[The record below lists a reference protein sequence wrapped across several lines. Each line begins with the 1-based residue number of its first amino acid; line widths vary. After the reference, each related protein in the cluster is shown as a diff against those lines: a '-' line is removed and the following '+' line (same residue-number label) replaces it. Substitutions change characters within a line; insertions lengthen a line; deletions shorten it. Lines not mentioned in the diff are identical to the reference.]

1 MKINPEFQRNVWLE
15 LTPHRVVSMPVV
27 LVAVFF
33 LVYLIAGDHYPEPLR
48 IAAMTLYFLLTILWG
63 SRLAGE
69 ALVNEVQDKTWDQ
82 QRMSSIP
89 PWSMSWGKLFGS
101 TVFTWYGAGFCLLV
115 YIIASFQ
122 SGQHEI
128 VKTVLFMVCVS
139 VFGQS
144 IALLSSLQTVKIYH
158 RSASTAFMVAGILVS
173 IPIISWGFQG
183 IGTIQWYGAHY
194 QPLNFL
200 LSSVICFTAWS
211 LLGIHRRIREE
222 LQFRNT
228 PVYWFVFCVFV
239 SFYLAGLVPARVLG
253 DEVATIRLVVAYMTF
268 IGLDYLMVIT
278 EEKNPVLVR
287 RMIAALRARNW
298 RSVFE
303 NTPAWL
309 VTLAGVYA
317 LCLVLLIH
325 SSSLIHYFPRTIEVK
340 PAAVAI
346 ALFVTRDILIFIFFN
361 MSTNRRRADVTAL
374 FYLLMLYWLIPS
386 ILSGLGMKSL
396 NAVLLPTGPHSEMV
410 SIVAGVVQVGALGYL
425 SIRRWGKLYIKSY

>member
-1 MKINPEFQRNVWLE
+1 
-15 LTPHRVVSMPVV
+15 
-27 LVAVFF
+27 
-33 LVYLIAGDHYPEPLR
+33 
-48 IAAMTLYFLLTILWG
+48 
-63 SRLAGE
+63 
-69 ALVNEVQDKTWDQ
+69 
-82 QRMSSIP
+82 
-89 PWSMSWGKLFGS
+89 
-101 TVFTWYGAGFCLLV
+101 
-115 YIIASFQ
+115 
-122 SGQHEI
+122 
-128 VKTVLFMVCVS
+128 
-139 VFGQS
+139 
-144 IALLSSLQTVKIYH
+144 
-158 RSASTAFMVAGILVS
+158 
-173 IPIISWGFQG
+173 
-183 IGTIQWYGAHY
+183 
-194 QPLNFL
+194 
-200 LSSVICFTAWS
+200 
-211 LLGIHRRIREE
+211 
-222 LQFRNT
+222 
-228 PVYWFVFCVFV
+228 
-239 SFYLAGLVPARVLG
+239 
-253 DEVATIRLVVAYMTF
+253 
-268 IGLDYLMVIT
+268 
-278 EEKNPVLVR
+278 
-287 RMIAALRARNW
+287 MIAALRARNW